1 MLSPTPVAVTPPDFP
16 VAEYALARSGTEF
29 FCCSI
34 TGNFQIN
41 ACSFTIIYK
50 ESAENPLKKNEN
62 SLLFSLNRENRPP
75 SAQRHSI
82 QSATKLNVTMRWHR
96 GHGVL

>member
-1 MLSPTPVAVTPPDFP
+1 MLSPTPIAVTPPDFP
-16 VAEYALARSGTEF
+16 VPEYALARSETNF
-29 FCCSI
+29 LCSI

-41 ACSFTIIYK
+41 PCYFTIIYK
-50 ESAENPLKKNEN
+50 ESAENPVKKNEN
-62 SLLFSLNRENRPP
+62 SLLFYLNRENRPL

-82 QSATKLNVTMRWHR
+82 QSATNLNVTMRWHR

>member
-1 MLSPTPVAVTPPDFP
+1 MLSPPPIAVTPPDFP
-16 VAEYALARSGTEF
+16 VPEYALARSETNF
-29 FCCSI
+29 LCSI

-41 ACSFTIIYK
+41 PFYLTIIYK
-50 ESAENPLKKNEN
+50 ESAENPVKKSEN
-62 SLLFSLNRENRPP
+62 SLLFYLNRENRPL

-82 QSATKLNVTMRWHR
+82 LSATNLNVTMRWHR